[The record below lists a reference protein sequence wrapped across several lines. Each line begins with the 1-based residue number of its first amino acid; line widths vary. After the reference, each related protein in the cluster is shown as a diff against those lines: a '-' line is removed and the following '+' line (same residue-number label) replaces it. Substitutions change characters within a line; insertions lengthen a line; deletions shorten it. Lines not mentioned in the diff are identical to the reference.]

1 MSAGKG
7 FGKLESPEV
16 YSPLGV
22 ISIPSGPF
30 ALRMSMVAE
39 SEAIAI
45 QTLPIARNRPG
56 QMLLYVAHDQ
66 LTDVSTHVAM
76 KRTGDQN
83 RTRHGGIPR
92 VVREV
97 REGSVRA

>member
-1 MSAGKG
+1 MSVCSCCTKFIQTQLRMRRRASSERGRMSAGKG

-22 ISIPSGPF
+22 ISIPSGPL
-30 ALRMSMVAE
+30 ALRMSIVAE

-56 QMLLYVAHDQ
+56 QMLLYVAHD
-66 LTDVSTHVAM
+66 
-76 KRTGDQN
+76 
-83 RTRHGGIPR
+83 
-92 VVREV
+92 
-97 REGSVRA
+97 